1 MAPPKPLRRDPLP
14 RRVSPELD
22 DTVRIVPP
30 AVRRHRFIAP
40 VIAGCVAVLVIIGGG
55 VWFMTRPA
63 PFPLADEQVIFHH
76 SGTHFSVFRFADDP
90 LVLVIDCPGLHAQGM
105 MFDRIAALIE
115 KTGAPKDRVLSMA
128 AFRATLTAADSTIG
142 TYYYGDDYPAK
153 ALRKFFRL
161 AKAEHIALTGEERHL
176 RGIARQ
182 AGFLTPGENGAVI
195 SIPQA
200 GPQHRVGLRARAVIL
215 RHELSHGAYF
225 TIQAYHAFVHHFYD
239 TALTGAEQ
247 ADFAVFLEH
256 QGYDRQ
262 DHGLIV
268 NETIAYLIFTRD
280 REFFR
285 GEAVGLAPA
294 RLAAL
299 RAEFVAMMPDIWL
312 QRLATTP
319 LPSG

>member
-1 MAPPKPLRRDPLP
+1 M
-14 RRVSPELD
+14 
-22 DTVRIVPP
+22 
-30 AVRRHRFIAP
+30 IA
-40 VIAGCVAVLVIIGGG
+40 ACVVVLLVIGSAI
-55 VWFMTRPA
+55 WFATRPA
-63 PFPLADEQVIFHH
+63 PFPLADEQAIFHH
-76 SGTHFSVFRFADDP
+76 TGTQFTVFRFADDP

-115 KTGAPKDRVLSMA
+115 KAGAPKDRVLSMP
-128 AFRATLTAADSTIG
+128 AFRAMLAAADSTIG

-161 AKAEHIALTGEERHL
+161 AKAEHIALTGDENRL
-176 RGIARQ
+176 RGIAWQ
-182 AGFLTPGENGAVI
+182 AGFLTPGANGAVI

-247 ADFAVFLEH
+247 GDFAAFLEH
-256 QGYDRQ
+256 QGYDGQ

-285 GEAVGLAPA
+285 GEAVGLAPR

-312 QRLATTP
+312 KRLATTP